1 MVDKRLVIILLAIL
15 LFTGCTVNNKMNV
28 VENTFDQVAYN
39 NQGNVQA
46 EEAEQPK
53 EEEKTTKVVT
63 TTKKVTT
70 TKQVQTTTRVETTTA
85 KKEVS
90 MQEHMMNLINHERI
104 AAGLK
109 PVKYDYSLE
118 KAANIRAEEMKNNN
132 YFEHE
137 RPDGRKWYTVLDESG
152 IKYRHAGENLARG
165 FTSIDKAHTALM
177 NSESHR
183 KNILMS
189 DYKYV
194 AIGLAKTDIGT
205 YYIVQI
211 YKA

>member
-53 EEEKTTKVVT
+53 EEKTTKVVT

-132 YFEHE
+132 YFLH
-137 RPDGRKWYTVLDESG
+137 Y
-152 IKYRHAGENLARG
+152 
-165 FTSIDKAHTALM
+165 F
-177 NSESHR
+177 
-183 KNILMS
+183 NIL
-189 DYKYV
+189 
-194 AIGLAKTDIGT
+194 
-205 YYIVQI
+205 
-211 YKA
+211 